1 MEVWLFILWKFIY
14 WQNSNL
20 GGFTPIIDE
29 TGKITGYKTT
39 VGGADTVFP
48 FKKTALYDFYTEA
61 DTIWL
66 SKTTGDSLDYSNRT
80 YVRKNNIPCVFIHN
94 VEGSNSGFIVVAK
107 STDAFDST
115 ISTYVSNT
123 PVQFTTPSGKT
134 AYYAK
139 SVLWNVT
146 NKTLTVNINGKTYT
160 SVYGEQINYTG
171 DLLLKFLGILADEML

>member
-1 MEVWLFILWKFIY
+1 MNNGVWLCELY
-14 WQNSNL
+14 SNL
-20 GGFTPIIDE
+20 VGVSFITDE
-29 TGKITGYKTT
+29 TGRITGYTT
-39 VGGADTVFP
+39 SEGGADTVFP
-48 FKKTALYDFYTEA
+48 FNKTALYEFYTEA

-66 SKTTGDSLDYSNRT
+66 SKTIGDSLNYGNRDT
-80 YVRKNNIPCVFIHN
+80 YVRKNDIPCVFIHN

-115 ISTYVSNT
+115 ISSYVSNT

-139 SVLWNVT
+139 STLWNVT